1 MFVKLTD
8 AKNGIPV
15 LVNLDRVLYAYRRE
29 DTEVTLLVFGKLME
43 PRGPEGAPAAR
54 ARNVALKVVET
65 LQELQAKKRLASA

>member
-8 AKNGIPV
+8 AKNEIPV

-43 PRGPEGAPAAR
+43 QRGPEAGSAAR
-54 ARNVALKVVET
+54 VRNVALTVVET
-65 LQELQAKKRLASA
+65 LQEVQAKKRLASA